1 MLSEFGKNPAALAA
15 QRLLCA
21 AYLSLHSAGT
31 AASCARRSELC
42 VLTSV
47 RKLILKPVVLLVLGC
62 PLFR

>member
-1 MLSEFGKNPAALAA
+1 M
-15 QRLLCA
+15 
-21 AYLSLHSAGT
+21 SLGSTQQLWLHRGSSVLPISHCIAAGT
-31 AASCARRSELC
+31 AASCMRKSKLC